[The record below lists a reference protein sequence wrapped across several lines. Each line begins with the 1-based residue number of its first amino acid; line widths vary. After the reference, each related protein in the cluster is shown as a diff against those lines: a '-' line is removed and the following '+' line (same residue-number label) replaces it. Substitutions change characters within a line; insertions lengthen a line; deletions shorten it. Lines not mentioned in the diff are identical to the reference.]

1 MANIRIDSRG
11 DYKKELTLDEL
22 EILLRINNIVAS
34 NLDLDEILHSVHAYL
49 PKLIQH
55 TKSGI
60 FFYHENRKIT
70 LHSNIGLSESRSG
83 CSLITLK

>member
-60 FFYHENRKIT
+60 FFYHEKQGKLPCIPT
-70 LHSNIGLSESRSG
+70 SG
-83 CSLITLK
+83 